1 MSEKSGKKEKGKE
14 KDKEVE
20 VLHLEVHEPPIPRTK
35 GAIQIADGLFVG
47 D

>member
-1 MSEKSGKKEKGKE
+1 MSEKSAKKEKA

-20 VLHLEVHEPPIPRTK
+20 VLDLEAHEPPIPRTK